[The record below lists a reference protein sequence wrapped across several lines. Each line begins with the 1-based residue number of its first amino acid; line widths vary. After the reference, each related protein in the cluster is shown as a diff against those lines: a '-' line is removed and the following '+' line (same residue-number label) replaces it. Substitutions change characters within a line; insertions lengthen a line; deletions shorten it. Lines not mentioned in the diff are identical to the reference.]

1 MPHHLRYQSSEW
13 ALHHVVSR
21 CINGFSFL
29 KPTPPIVQIC
39 TGVLGRALA
48 MYAKRIRLIHMVRQA
63 SDQSSELRDHVRTGD
78 HEEVVNR
85 LAHEWTMLMGFKRKL
100 TPLKSS
106 QNR

>member
-39 TGVLGRALA
+39 TGVLGRGDVLKAYQAHPYGFPEQSQPPLARERRRPRALTVHS
-48 MYAKRIRLIHMVRQA
+48 I
-63 SDQSSELRDHVRTGD
+63 LR
-78 HEEVVNR
+78 
-85 LAHEWTMLMGFKRKL
+85 APL
-100 TPLKSS
+100 T
-106 QNR
+106 RARAGV